1 MNYLSKNPRPVWQV
15 SLRRL
20 LVVVALSGGA
30 LGLIGRQVL
39 LRDRYASYPGEV
51 VDVQSLWKAKIGQKL
66 ELTNMVVYPK
76 GIRGH
81 SMTAGL
87 LGSTPYPKG
96 VSLLPEGVFLD
107 GMRVERDCRVFVMS
121 SERQLIPI
129 KLSPPELK
137 SLTPETAED
146 ISQTAAWAKIKDIY
160 EAEEKAM
167 LKNSKLPQ
175 WKN

>member
-1 MNYLSKNPRPVWQV
+1 M

-51 VDVQSLWKAKIGQKL
+51 VDMRSLWKANFGIKS
-66 ELTNMVVYPK
+66 ELTYMVVYPK
-76 GIRGH
+76 GILGH
-81 SMTAGL
+81 AMTSGL
-87 LGSTPYPKG
+87 PGATPYPKG

-107 GMRVERDCRVFVMS
+107 GTRAESDCRVFVMS

-129 KLSPPELK
+129 RLSPQELR

-146 ISQTAAWAKIKDIY
+146 ISQTAAWPKIKDIY
-160 EAEEKAM
+160 EAEGKAM
-167 LKNSKLPQ
+167 LKNFQLPQ
-175 WKN
+175 WN